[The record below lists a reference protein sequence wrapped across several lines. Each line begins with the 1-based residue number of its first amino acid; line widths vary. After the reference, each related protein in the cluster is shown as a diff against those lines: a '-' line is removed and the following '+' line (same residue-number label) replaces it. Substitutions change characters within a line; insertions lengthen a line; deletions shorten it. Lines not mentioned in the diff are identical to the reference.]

1 MPSVNAIVQARMGS
15 SRLYG
20 KSMAPLAGKPLL
32 FHVLERAAA
41 IDGAGRTILA
51 TSKGDENA
59 PLLELAKN
67 MGLETFAGSE
77 HNVLERFCMAS
88 KEFPSDYI
96 VRITGDNPFTDI
108 FFAGKAV
115 QNAVESG
122 ADLWS
127 YNNLPL
133 GTAVEVIKSEALF
146 TAFREA
152 SSPHQLEHVTPYIK
166 ENPKRFNI
174 VRESVGYKNPF
185 KSLRLTVDTKEDL
198 ELAEILYNALYKGKP
213 FGIDEI
219 IACLEEHPKLID
231 INNMV
236 EQKAMTSSELKNEN
250 TSAD

>member
-20 KSMAPLAGKPLL
+20 KSMTSLAGKPLL

-41 IDGAGRTILA
+41 IDGVDRTILA
-51 TSKGDENA
+51 TSKGDDNT

-88 KEFPSDYI
+88 EEFPSDYV
-96 VRITGDNPFTDI
+96 VRVTGDNPFTDI
-108 FFAGKAV
+108 FFAGAAV
-115 QNAVESG
+115 RDAVKSG

-146 TAFREA
+146 KAFREA
-152 SSPHQLEHVTPYIK
+152 ASPHQLEHVTPYIK
-166 ENPKRFNI
+166 ENPKRFTV
-174 VRESVGYKNPF
+174 VRKSAEYKNPF
-185 KSLRLTVDTKEDL
+185 KSLRLTVDTKEDF
-198 ELAEILYNALYKGKP
+198 ELAEIIYNALYKGKP

-219 IACLEEHPKLID
+219 IAYLEEHPELVD
-231 INNMV
+231 INSMV
-236 EQKAMTSSELKNEN
+236 EQRAMTSSELKNEN

>member
-15 SRLYG
+15 SRLHG

-51 TSKGDENA
+51 TSEEGANA
-59 PLLELAKN
+59 PLIELAKE
-67 MGLETFAGSE
+67 MGIDTFAGSE
-77 HNVLERFCMAS
+77 HNVLERYCMAS
-88 KEFPSDYI
+88 KEFPSDYV
-96 VRITGDNPFTDI
+96 VRVTGDNPFTDI

-133 GTAVEVIKSEALF
+133 GTAVEVIKSKALF
-146 TAFREA
+146 KALQEA
-152 SSPHQLEHVTPYIK
+152 SGPHQLEHVTPYIK
-166 ENPKRFNI
+166 ENPERFTV
-174 VRESVGYKNPF
+174 VRKSAEYKNPF
-185 KSLRLTVDTKEDL
+185 SSLRLTVDTKEDL
-198 ELAEILYNALYKGKP
+198 ELAETLYNILYKGKP

-219 IACLEEHPKLID
+219 IACLNERPELVD
-231 INNMV
+231 INSMV
-236 EQKAMTSSELKNEN
+236 EQRPMTSSEIKSED
-250 TSAD
+250 TSAH